1 MLYKLHESVVKL
13 AEEKH
18 RMHRRGEG
26 SSFKGRPSSDEDNE
40 EMRRQYFG
48 VEMINEWTSGVA
60 LAPDILVVNI
70 NELSVEPC
78 EENIA
83 EAGKENSAEEE
94 ANEEEDLAKKG
105 AEDETIT
112 AVDNQLLRFVSKVD
126 RSRLRSTTL
135 HLVETKR
142 SEIIHRAC
150 SQLSRR
156 VVHDLGWRAG
166 TEFRKMHGEELV
178 KAVLLRARD
187 TAKGLQA
194 VTEDMLKLSTSLR
207 DAVITTRN
215 AAPRVAAANKSR
227 MRIRASMPS
236 WLNKY
241 VRGDVVD
248 NAWQMGTDVVGVVT
262 EVPWRFAGLMLNA
275 MCGRDDS
282 ILIGDPHKDTLS
294 PNSAEIPDSHSH
306 ANFDEWGGKR
316 EGYTSS

>member
-94 ANEEEDLAKKG
+94 ANEEEGLAKKG

-166 TEFRKMHGEELV
+166 TEFRKMHGF
-178 KAVLLRARD
+178 
-187 TAKGLQA
+187 
-194 VTEDMLKLSTSLR
+194 
-207 DAVITTRN
+207 VI
-215 AAPRVAAANKSR
+215 
-227 MRIRASMPS
+227 
-236 WLNKY
+236 
-241 VRGDVVD
+241 
-248 NAWQMGTDVVGVVT
+248 
-262 EVPWRFAGLMLNA
+262 
-275 MCGRDDS
+275 
-282 ILIGDPHKDTLS
+282 
-294 PNSAEIPDSHSH
+294 
-306 ANFDEWGGKR
+306 
-316 EGYTSS
+316 